1 MRLPLLLVASF
12 AVAGCYVPTPFAET
26 SAAPEAHIVTAA
38 AVATEIPKLI
48 PGDPIEGLRVA
59 RRVGCVGCHGKDG
72 GGEELWGEPG
82 KFKVRSTNLT
92 ERRHDYDNDGID
104 GLLRKGKTHD
114 GHRPLGMPVFMFE
127 HLSDREVR
135 DITAWL
141 RSIPAVANPGLKKTW
156 LSDEVKKQLDDGTYP
171 YDDDQPTPGMVPPD
185 VPPTDPIALGK
196 HLAYTSCT
204 ECHGRDLNGWSTDD
218 PTPSLIVAKAYTPE
232 NFSRLMKTGIAAN
245 GKQTKTGFMSEV
257 ARGRFSILT
266 DAEINALKRY
276 LDSR

>member
-1 MRLPLLLVASF
+1 MRTSLLLVASL
-12 AVAGCYVPTPFAET
+12 AIAGCKAPAPSPEAPAAIPPVAEAT
-26 SAAPEAHIVTAA
+26 VAAAP
-38 AVATEIPKLI
+38 AVP

-59 RRVGCVGCHGKDG
+59 RRVGCLGCHGENG
-72 GGEELWGEPG
+72 GGKELWGEPG
-82 KFKVRSTNLT
+82 KFKVFSANLT
-92 ERRHDYDNDGID
+92 ERRQDYDDTGID
-104 GLLRKGKTHD
+104 ALLRQGKTSD

-156 LSDEVKKQLDDGTYP
+156 LSDEVRKQIEAGTYP
-171 YDDDQPTPGMVPPD
+171 YDDDKPTPGMDPPD
-185 VPPTDPIALGK
+185 APPTDPLALGK

-204 ECHGRDLNGWSTDD
+204 ECHGRDLNGWGPDD

-232 NFSRLMKTGIAAN
+232 KFARLMRTGIAAN
-245 GKQTKTGFMSEV
+245 GKETETGFMSGV
-257 ARGRFSILT
+257 ARGRLAILT
-266 DAEINALKRY
+266 DAEIDALKRY

>member
-1 MRLPLLLVASF
+1 MRTSLLLVASL
-12 AVAGCYVPTPFAET
+12 AMAGCK
-26 SAAPEAHIVTAA
+26 APAPSPEAA
-38 AVATEIPKLI
+38 AVIAPVASATIAAATAVP

-59 RRVGCVGCHGKDG
+59 KRVGCLGCHGENGSGK
-72 GGEELWGEPG
+72 ELWGEPG
-82 KFKVRSTNLT
+82 KFKVYSANLT
-92 ERRHDYDNDGID
+92 ETRKSYDAAGIEA
-104 GLLRKGKTHD
+104 LLRKGRTHD

-156 LSDEVKKQLDDGTYP
+156 LSDEIRKQISDGSYP
-171 YDDDQPTPGMVPPD
+171 YDDDQPTPGMDPPD
-185 VPPTDPIALGK
+185 APPTESIALGK

-204 ECHGRDLNGWSTDD
+204 ECHGRDLNGWGPDD

-232 NFSRLMKTGIAAN
+232 KFARLMKTGIAAN
-245 GKQTKTGFMSEV
+245 GKETKTGFMSGV
-257 ARGRFSILT
+257 ARGRLSILT
-266 DAEINALKRY
+266 DAEIDALKRY